1 MNYESM
7 KVFRDGNQLVI
18 VLENAGKELEGMVMS
33 MIGGNIPKVE
43 YLSPPAPIPKERPDI
58 ENMKE
63 MSQAKPAKFIQENR
77 RSGDMRTVRL
87 EEEHTDRANMM
98 AQRPDPYRMNYFEL
112 KTFLEAQSANRKLRE
127 TVAKKYHTGNLAF
140 VFNTKGETELR
151 ALATAI
157 L

>member
-1 MNYESM
+1 MNYECM

-18 VLENAGKELEGMVMS
+18 VLENAGKEMENMIMS
-33 MIGGNIPKVE
+33 MINSDIPKAE
-43 YLSPPAPIPKERPDI
+43 HLSPPAPIPKERPDI

-63 MSQAKPAKFIQENR
+63 VSTKPAKFIQENR

-87 EEEHTDRANMM
+87 EEERTEHANTVTR
-98 AQRPDPYRMNYFEL
+98 RPDPYRMNYFEL

-127 TVAKKYHTGNLAF
+127 TVAKKYHTGDLAF

-151 ALATAI
+151 ALAAAI